1 MDQHQT
7 KQTKGFDQEAFAS
20 ILNRIIKKRGIRK
33 QDFAIEAGIR
43 NTSLSRYLTGKLL
56 QPPHFNNLE
65 RIAAASG
72 DPERIFPEL
81 LDVTG
86 YTRKDYEDYK
96 KRGEQK
102 LEARRDVEDAVWDTC
117 GKLLHMNEQDLKQA
131 FGCTSVQAVMQKY
144 RYQEAVNILYNNY
157 ANSRIGLVARGE
169 TPDGN
174 SRWGVITSWQGGI
187 YQILMEDGKTIGIPE
202 GQIGWHPEEPDLR
215 SLGLAEIAEALRRLN
230 EAT

>member
-1 MDQHQT
+1 
-7 KQTKGFDQEAFAS
+7 
-20 ILNRIIKKRGIRK
+20 
-33 QDFAIEAGIR
+33 
-43 NTSLSRYLTGKLL
+43 
-56 QPPHFNNLE
+56 
-65 RIAAASG
+65 
-72 DPERIFPEL
+72 
-81 LDVTG
+81 
-86 YTRKDYEDYK
+86 
-96 KRGEQK
+96 
-102 LEARRDVEDAVWDTC
+102 
-117 GKLLHMNEQDLKQA
+117 
-131 FGCTSVQAVMQKY
+131 MQKY